1 MRTVAD
7 HCGTTGIHGALA
19 TDTTHHP
26 GAIVTTPENEDL
38 KARAK
43 DYVEHLPAETA
54 LGNADPAGGSTD
66 DPELYDENP
75 PSKTEQ

>member
-1 MRTVAD
+1 MTRLE
-7 HCGTTGIHGALA
+7 LA
-19 TDTTHHP
+19 M
-26 GAIVTTPENEDL
+26 TTPDHDDQ

-66 DPELYDENP
+66 DPELYDENAEGR
-75 PSKTEQ
+75 EQQ